1 MASGLFA
8 LLDDI
13 ALIAKAAAASVDDV
27 AVGAMKA
34 SAKSAGVLIDDA
46 AISPQYVKGLTP
58 ARELPV
64 IWKITRGS
72 LINKFLFIIPIAM
85 LLTWLAPWALPILLI
100 IGGSYLCFE
109 GAEKVAVWMG
119 LLKDHAHSADTG
131 PSADDEKKM
140 VAGAVRTDLILST
153 EIMLISLA
161 SIEAT
166 NWIQRLAI
174 LIVVALAMTALVYGV
189 VGILVKMDDFGLFL
203 AKRKSGGVKA
213 LGSGIVRVMPG
224 VFQTLSIVGTLAML
238 WVGGHI
244 LVTSLH
250 EVGIGF
256 FYDSFHSV
264 THHVAHLGGAAV
276 WTLDTLMSAIGG
288 VLYGGV
294 LAVIILSMK
303 KLRKTKTAH

>member
-1 MASGLFA
+1 MAAGLFA

-13 ALIAKAAAASVDDV
+13 AVIAKTAAASIDDV
-27 AVGAMKA
+27 AAGAMKA

-46 AISPQYVKGLTP
+46 AISPQYVQGLTP

-64 IWKITRGS
+64 IWKIARGS
-72 LINKFLFIIPIAM
+72 LLNKFLYIIPAAM

-109 GAEKVAVWMG
+109 GAEKVAEWVG
-119 LLKDHAHSADTG
+119 LVKHYGHSAETENAAN
-131 PSADDEKKM
+131 SEKKM
-140 VAGAVRTDLILST
+140 VSGAVRTDLILST

-161 SIEAT
+161 NIEAT
-166 NWIQRLAI
+166 GWIQQLAT
-174 LIVVALAMTALVYGV
+174 LAVVGLAMTALVYGV
-189 VGILVKMDDFGLFL
+189 VGILVKMDDFGLLL
-203 AKRKSGGVKA
+203 AKRKLGAVKA

-224 VFQTLSIVGTLAML
+224 VFQALSIVGTVAML

-250 EVGIGF
+250 EVGVGF
-256 FYDSFHSV
+256 FYDFFHSV
-264 THHVAHLGGAAV
+264 TAHVAHLGGAAV

-288 VLYGGV
+288 VIYGGV
-294 LAVIILSMK
+294 LTAIILSLK
-303 KLRKTKTAH
+303 KLRKTAH